1 MSYKWRWAH
10 PHFFMPPELNDIDSG
25 ETKKRKREYY
35 IILAVVAFVAII
47 TYVESHIEVI
57 SGDLPVP
64 TNLLILGIININI
77 ILLVLLV
84 FLILRNA
91 VKLFF
96 SSRRN
101 VMGSRLKTKLV
112 TAFVVLTIVPTCVLF
127 FAAIGFVNKSIDSWF
142 AIRVEDSLKHS
153 LELAQNYYKDT
164 SARTLNAAWH
174 ASTEMTS
181 GGIPDSLSSVTG
193 DKGFSTV
200 EIYSAKG
207 QRTYYSIADK
217 VNRNMVPDVSLLE
230 IERTAKEGARSF
242 VQTFASGDVVRGAVP
257 VYGTDGAFRSVIVVS
272 YYLPE
277 NLVAKMKDI
286 SAAFEGY
293 QQLKLLKNPVKTG
306 YFTVLLLIT
315 LVILFFSVWIGQYLA
330 KEITMPIAELAE
342 GTHAV
347 ASGNL
352 DYRIDIDSNDEIG
365 LLVRSFNRMTEDLKA
380 GKGNIESANKTLRVT
395 NRELER
401 RRKYIEIV
409 LGNIPAGVMSM
420 DKDGRIT
427 SLNRVAEEMLSIGS
441 GGAEGRLY
449 TEALMPAYASF
460 LADMVLELTNLNLK
474 SIERQMNVDLK
485 DRVTAVLVNLTAIR
499 DENDE
504 YLGVVAVM
512 DDVTHLVKTQR
523 MFAWKEVAKR
533 IAHEIKNPLTPIQLS
548 AQRLRKKYIGKLPDD
563 GVAFDECTRT
573 IINQVDELK
582 TLVNEFSSFARMPAV
597 NPSMND
603 LNAVIAETIAL
614 YGAGHKN
621 IAFESAMDPMLPLL
635 QIDREQIKRVLIN
648 LMDNAAASIEGEGAV
663 KVETFY
669 DRELNIVRMEI
680 SDTGSGIAAEDK
692 ARLFEPY
699 FSRKKLGTG
708 LGLAIVSNII
718 ADHNGYIRVK
728 DNVPKGTRFVIELP
742 ARQVLI

>member
-1 MSYKWRWAH
+1 
-10 PHFFMPPELNDIDSG
+10 MPQEPNDIDSG

-35 IILAVVAFVAII
+35 IILAVVALVAVI

-112 TAFVVLTIVPTCVLF
+112 AAFVALTIVPTCVLF

-142 AIRVEDSLKHS
+142 AIKVEDSLKHS
-153 LELAQNYYKDT
+153 LELAQNYYKDI
-164 SARTLNAAWH
+164 SDRTLNAAWH
-174 ASTEMTS
+174 ASVKMSS
-181 GGIPDSLSSVTG
+181 GGRRSSALSKAEVKSITG

-200 EIYSAKG
+200 EIYSANG
-207 QRTYYSIADK
+207 RRTHYSIADK
-217 VNRNMVPDVSLLE
+217 VNRNMVPDVSPPE
-230 IERTAKEGARSF
+230 VEKTVKEGARSF
-242 VQTFASGDVVRGAVP
+242 VQTLAAGDVVRGAVP
-257 VYGTDGAFRSVIVVS
+257 VYFDDGTVGAVIVVS

-277 NLVAKMKDI
+277 NLVSKMKDI

-330 KEITMPIAELAE
+330 KEITTPISELAE

-352 DYRIDIDSNDEIG
+352 DYRINMDSNDEIG

-380 GKGNIESANKTLRVT
+380 GKGNIENANKTLRVT

-420 DKDGRIT
+420 DKDGVIT
-427 SLNRVAEEMLSIGS
+427 SLNRVAEEMLSIGNN
-441 GGAEGRLY
+441 GAEGRLY
-449 TEALMPAYASF
+449 AEALMPAYVSF
-460 LADMVLELTNLNLK
+460 FADMVGEMTKLKLK
-474 SIERQMNVDLK
+474 SLERQMNVDLK

-512 DDVTHLVKTQR
+512 DDVTHLIKTQR

-548 AQRLRKKYIGKLPDD
+548 AQRLRKKYIGKLQDDD
-563 GVAFDECTRT
+563 GAAFDECTRT

-582 TLVNEFSSFARMPAV
+582 VLVNEFSSFARMPAI

-603 LNAVIAETIAL
+603 LNAVIAETMAL

-621 IAFESAMDPMLPLL
+621 IVFESVPDPALPLL
-635 QIDREQIKRVLIN
+635 QIDRDQIKRVLIN
-648 LMDNAAASIEGEGAV
+648 LMDNAAASVEGSGAV
-663 KVETFY
+663 KVETFH

-680 SDTGSGIAAEDK
+680 SDTGVGIAAEDK

-699 FSRKKLGTG
+699 FSKKKSGTG

-728 DNVPKGTRFVIELP
+728 DNIPKGTRFIIELP
-742 ARQVLI
+742 VKAGMI

>member
-1 MSYKWRWAH
+1 
-10 PHFFMPPELNDIDSG
+10 MPQELNDIDSG
-25 ETKKRKREYY
+25 ETRKRKREYY
-35 IILAVVAFVAII
+35 IILAVVALVAVI

-112 TAFVVLTIVPTCVLF
+112 AAFVALTIVPTCVLF

-142 AIRVEDSLKHS
+142 AIKVEDSLKHS

-164 SARTLNAAWH
+164 SDRTLNAAWH
-174 ASTEMTS
+174 ASLEMSS
-181 GGIPDSLSSVTG
+181 GGRSSVKSITG

-200 EIYSAKG
+200 EIYSVNG

-230 IERTAKEGARSF
+230 VEKTVKEGARSF
-242 VQTFASGDVVRGAVP
+242 VQTLAAGDVVRGAVP
-257 VYGTDGAFRSVIVVS
+257 VYFANGEVGSVIVVS

-277 NLVAKMKDI
+277 NLVSKMKDI

-330 KEITMPIAELAE
+330 KEITMPISELAE

-352 DYRIDIDSNDEIG
+352 DYRINMDSNDEIG

-380 GKGNIESANKTLRVT
+380 GKGNIENANKTLRVT

-401 RRKYIEIV
+401 RRRYIEIV

-420 DKDGRIT
+420 DKDGFIT

-441 GGAEGRLY
+441 GGAEGRSY
-449 TEALMPAYASF
+449 KEALMPAYASF
-460 LADMVLELTNLNLK
+460 FDDMVGEMTRLKLK
-474 SIERQMNVDLK
+474 SLERQMNVDLK

-512 DDVTHLVKTQR
+512 DDVTHLIKTQR

-548 AQRLRKKYIGKLPDD
+548 AQRLRKKYIGKLQDDD
-563 GVAFDECTRT
+563 GMVFDECTRT

-582 TLVNEFSSFARMPAV
+582 ILVNEFSSFARMPAI

-621 IAFESAMDPMLPLL
+621 IVFESAMDPALPLL
-635 QIDREQIKRVLIN
+635 QIDRDQIKRVLIN
-648 LMDNAAASIEGEGAV
+648 LMDNAAASIEGSGKV
-663 KVETFY
+663 LVETLH
-669 DRELNIVRMEI
+669 DKELNIVRMEI
-680 SDTGSGIAAEDK
+680 SDTGVGISAEDK

-699 FSRKKLGTG
+699 FSKKKSGTG

-728 DNVPKGTRFVIELP
+728 DNIPRGTRFVIELP
-742 ARQVLI
+742 VKAGMSDSPLLQRGDRGDS